1 MMARSFDG
9 EVSMLRLFFAFLAA
23 LLLFP
28 IAPVRA
34 KEAGPGYAVDIVER
48 DLRKR
53 LTWVADDARKG
64 RDTISPE
71 AVTVSQWIATQ
82 WGAMGLLPKGTESW
96 YQPFI
101 VPQPILKPG
110 NLLEV
115 EMADD
120 KVTYEVE
127 KDWNPFSLSASG
139 AAEGDVVFAGYG
151 ISAPEERF
159 KYDDYADIDVKGKIV
174 LVFRKNPGWRE
185 VRHAA
190 FTAKLAEAHKHGAA
204 AVLLCNNPATV
215 AGAGGQD
222 AIGHWSANLGAPAGS
237 GPLPYAF
244 VSQRVAERLL
254 APTGK
259 SLTEIETALRKT
271 GPASRVLEGAHV
283 RLQTAMATTSSANAR
298 NVIGFLPGRDPA
310 LSDQVVV
317 LGAHYDH
324 VGLGYF
330 GSTGG
335 PSAAGKIHNGADDNG
350 SGTVSLM
357 ELAEWFSAGDHRPRR
372 SLLFIAFTGE
382 ERGLLGSRHYVAHPT
397 VPLEDTVAML
407 NMDMVGRS
415 KDGRLEMG
423 GVGTAE
429 GLQALVATANEK
441 HGLKIT
447 WDQQGVAP
455 TDSTSFFRKGLP
467 VLFFFTGLHAD
478 YHKPTDDVALINFAD
493 MTRICRLVRDVC
505 AEIANREERLVFT
518 RPPAPKRP
526 PRIGIQPSREP
537 DARGIVVARV
547 VPGGPAAEAGM
558 ETADIIMSIA
568 GRVVRDIQSLRT
580 VMLSLEAG
588 KTVPFVVMR
597 GDEQIALKV
606 TLAEPAR
613 RRR

>member
-1 MMARSFDG
+1 
-9 EVSMLRLFFAFLAA
+9 MLRTSFALLAV

-28 IAPVRA
+28 LAPARA
-34 KEAGPGYAVDIVER
+34 KVAGPDYSEDITEH
-48 DLRKR
+48 DLRTR
-53 LTWVADDARKG
+53 LTWVAADARKG

-71 AVTVSQWIATQ
+71 AATVSRWIADQ
-82 WGAMGLLPKGTESW
+82 WETMGLLPKGTDTW
-96 YQPFI
+96 FQPFV

-110 NLLEV
+110 NTLAV
-115 EMADD
+115 EIGDEKKSYA
-120 KVTYEVE
+120 VE

-139 AAEGDVVFAGYG
+139 TAEGEVVFAGYG
-151 ISAPEERF
+151 ISAPEKKF
-159 KYDDYADIDVKGKIV
+159 QYDDYAGIDVRGKIV

-190 FTAKLAEAHKHGAA
+190 FTAKLAEAKKHGAA

-215 AGAGGQD
+215 TAAGGQD

-237 GPLPYAF
+237 GPIPYAF
-244 VSQRVAERLL
+244 VSQGVAETLL
-254 APTGK
+254 APTGR
-259 SLTEIETALRKT
+259 SLAEIETALREK
-271 GPASRVLEGAHV
+271 GPQSTLLDGAHV
-283 RLQTAMATTSSANAR
+283 TLQTAMATTSNANAR
-298 NVIGFLPGRDPA
+298 NVIGFLPGSDPA
-310 LSDQVVV
+310 LSNEVVV

-357 ELAEWFSAGDHRPRR
+357 ELAEWFSSGAHRPRR

-397 VPLEDTVAML
+397 VPLADTVAML

-415 KDGRLEMG
+415 KDGRLQMG
-423 GVGTAE
+423 GVGTAK
-429 GLQALVATANEK
+429 GLQALVAAANEQ

-478 YHKPTDDVALINFAD
+478 YHKPSDDVALVNFAD

-505 AEIANREERLVFT
+505 AEIGDREERLVFT

-526 PRIGIQPSREP
+526 PMIGIRPSPEP
-537 DARGIVVARV
+537 DARGIVVGRV
-547 VPGGPAAEAGM
+547 VPNGPAAKAGM
-558 ETADIIMSIA
+558 EEADIILSIA
-568 GRVVRDIQSLRT
+568 GRVVRDIQSLRV
-580 VMLSLEAG
+580 VMLQLEAG
-588 KTVPFVVMR
+588 KTVPFRVLR
-597 GDEQIALKV
+597 GAEEIVLKV
-606 TLAEPAR
+606 TLAAR
-613 RRR
+613 GGRGR